1 VSRPEA
7 NGTTRPAEA
16 VAERQPFPWDAFAV
30 GARSMGSTVIGTFC
44 WGLVTGVALVKGG
57 MSSSQALG
65 MLVLVYS
72 GTAQLAALPLMSA
85 GAALGAVWVTALLAN
100 LRFVVYSAVVAT
112 EFRGLPLARRLALGW
127 MTTDTALAG
136 YYGRGAG
143 GGWEA
148 STGDEPLRVREA
160 RFLGTNLAVYA
171 GWSLGSIVGVGLAGL
186 IPDSPRIAYVGVL
199 AIMALIGPMLAARAA
214 LGAALAAGTVALIG
228 RDWPWRMG
236 MFAAIA
242 AGIAAA
248 VVLSRRPPSPSPSP
262 SPPADVGGGR

>member
-1 VSRPEA
+1 MSRPEA
-7 NGTTRPAEA
+7 NGPTRPAETRP
-16 VAERQPFPWDAFAV
+16 ERQPFPWDAFAV
-30 GARSMGSTVIGTFC
+30 GARSMGSTAIGTFC

-57 MSSSQALG
+57 LSTSQALG

-72 GTAQLAALPLMSA
+72 GTAQLAALPLMAA

-136 YYGRGAG
+136 YYGRAG

-148 STGDEPLRVREA
+148 STGDEPLREREA
-160 RFLGTNLAVYA
+160 RFLGTNLTVYA

-186 IPDSPRIAYVGVL
+186 IPDSPRIAFVGVL
-199 AIMALIGPMLAARAA
+199 AIMALIGPMLAARPA

-248 VVLSRRPPSPSPSP
+248 VVMSRRPP
-262 SPPADVGGGR
+262 PASAGAGAGR